1 MNLSI
6 QIFIALV
13 LSVVCG
19 LIAGPDNLPFI
30 TKWIAPIG
38 TIFINLIKM
47 MIVPVVFCSLIV
59 GVTSLGGDSR
69 KLGRISV
76 RTIILYLVTT
86 AIAIIIGFAVAGVIQ
101 PGMGLE
107 AVGKAAPKVKEAP
120 TIMQDLVN
128 MIPTNPI
135 ASMAKADIL
144 PVIIFALF
152 VGVAITKINESG
164 NQVLTNFFTAAA
176 EVCYNVISMVMKFA
190 PYGVFALLLPVVCK
204 NGPKVLLPLLSVIA
218 CAAIGSILHCVI
230 VYSSLASF
238 GGGISPLK
246 FFRGMS
252 EAMMLA
258 FTTCSSSGTLP
269 VNMKNAQEK
278 LGLSREVTS
287 FVLPLGATINM
298 DGTAIY
304 MGVCTCFIANVFGIH
319 LGMNDIIMVIFTG
332 TLASIGTAGVPGAGL
347 IMLAM
352 VLQSV
357 QLPLEGLA
365 LVAGID
371 RVLDMFRTTVNITG
385 DVAVASVVDRAER
398 KLAEANEQVIK

>member
-6 QIFIALV
+6 QILIALI
-13 LSVVCG
+13 LSVVAG
-19 LIAGPDNLPFI
+19 LAAGLESLPFI
-30 TKWIAPIG
+30 NQWIAPIG

-59 GVTSLGGDSR
+59 GVTSLGGDGK
-69 KLGRISV
+69 KLGRISIK
-76 RTIILYLVTT
+76 TIALYMVTT
-86 AIAIIIGFAVAGVIQ
+86 AVAIVIGFAVAGVIH
-101 PGMGLE
+101 PGVGLE
-107 AVGKAAPKVKEAP
+107 IAGKAAPKVKEAP
-120 TIMQDLVN
+120 TLMQVLVN
-128 MIPTNPI
+128 MVPTNPI

-152 VGVAITKINESG
+152 VGVGITQVGG
-164 NQVLTNFFTAAA
+164 NRTNPLINFFDAAA
-176 EVCYNVISMVMKFA
+176 EVCYRIIAMIMRFA
-190 PYGVFALLLPVVCK
+190 PIGVFALLLPVVCK

-218 CAAIGSILHCVI
+218 CSAIGSTLHCVL
-230 VYSSLASF
+230 VYSSLASV
-238 GGGISPLK
+238 GGGILPLK

-258 FTTCSSSGTLP
+258 FTTCSSAGTLP

-278 LGLSREVTS
+278 LGLSREITS

-304 MGVCTCFIANVFGIH
+304 MGICSLFIANVFGIN
-319 LGMNDIIMVIFTG
+319 LTSSDILMIIFTG

-352 VLQSV
+352 VLQAV

-385 DVAVASVVDRAER
+385 DVAVAAVVDKSER
-398 KLAEANEQVIK
+398 NRSVGV